1 MRSAARESARMFP
14 ATQTQSVTATRS
26 ELMPAAIATAMAT
39 TRSWGDR
46 YMRFATA
53 IMLTTTDTTP
63 TVRAVAGCVYSGVR
77 RSRSSTPTPTIP
89 AATLIDKVI
98 ATTATR
104 SGTLT
109 MPLLLRGVRR
119 SDRSDTR
126 HPTR

>member
-1 MRSAARESARMFP
+1 MLP
-14 ATQTQSVTATRS
+14 ATHTQSVTATRS
-26 ELMPAAIATAMAT
+26 ELTPAAIATAMAT

-109 MPLLLRGVRR
+109 MPLLLRGVHR
-119 SDRSDTR
+119 SDRSGTR